1 MSFTF
6 FNHIKSQ
13 VILQYPGL
21 FFFAAT
27 PNTDSIKINRPGHN
41 IRITYVLNEFLTAD
55 QRPTIRVQQNIFEK
69 KLIKGGSS
77 HLYASFGTFWVQIGQ
92 LFEAK

>member
-69 KLIKGGSS
+69 KLIEVCSPR
-77 HLYASFGTFWVQIGQ
+77 LCASFDTFCAQIDQ
-92 LFEAK
+92 YFATQ